1 MPAQHE
7 SCDELLQVDEEPDA
21 QPTTPPKASWLLKC
35 RKLWQGTKKA
45 MVLQGIRDAGGESAT
60 TPEEAAKLLAMRWG
74 GVFSP
79 QSICREALAHLAPHV
94 QPIPDTRSV
103 RMDAT
108 VIDLEALLPRLRDS
122 APGPDGVPYSAW
134 SATSSTT
141 IHYLW
146 QAYKAL
152 LAGDTPP
159 VEFLASL
166 MVFLPKGAEDSD
178 NEEIERSADVTRP
191 LNLSNTDAKIITKL
205 IERPLGQVAQA
216 MVVRNQFGF
225 VKHRR
230 SSHAFKRT
238 CMWAPSE
245 RR

>member
-1 MPAQHE
+1 M
-7 SCDELLQVDEEPDA
+7 
-21 QPTTPPKASWLLKC
+21 
-35 RKLWQGTKKA
+35 
-45 MVLQGIRDAGGESAT
+45 
-60 TPEEAAKLLAMRWG
+60 
-74 GVFSP
+74 
-79 QSICREALAHLAPHV
+79 
-94 QPIPDTRSV
+94 SV
-103 RMDAT
+103 RWEAT
-108 VIDLEALLPRLRDS
+108 LIELEALLPRLRDS

-166 MVFLPKGAEDSD
+166 MVFLPTGAEDSD
-178 NEEIERSADVTRP
+178 NEEIERSADATRP

-216 MVVRNQFGF
+216 MVVRSQFGF

-230 SSHAFKRT
+230 LQDAIITLESHALSYSMT
-238 CMWAPSE
+238 APATAGVLLLDQKTAFPSISHDFIF
-245 RR
+245 